1 MLNFKID
8 PSHKTLDKESLR
20 DAQNQ
25 AQRASSDNMRLQEQV
40 GKLTFIVESLWNILK
55 GKHNLDDEVLKKMVV
70 ETQARKKATLE
81 EPVNCKKCSRLV
93 SPKSKMCVFCGEK
106 VEQSEIFPY

>member
-8 PSHKTLDKESLR
+8 PSHKSLDKESLR

-25 AQRASSDNMRLQEQV
+25 AQRASSENVLLHEQV

-55 GKHNLDDEVLKKMVV
+55 EKHQLDDEVLRKMVE
-70 ETQARKKATLE
+70 ETQTRKKTSLE

-106 VEQSEIFPY
+106 VEHTEIFPY